1 MKKGII
7 LAGGHGTR
15 LYPLT
20 ETTSKQLLP
29 VFDKPMI
36 YYPLTTLMLGGVRQI
51 AIISTPKDL
60 VNYRSLLGSGEKWG
74 IELVYYEQKE
84 PKGLAEAF
92 LICEEFIGSDS
103 ISLILGDNIF
113 YGNIRYKEIFT
124 NFKAGALIFGYPV
137 SDPERYGIVEFDSD
151 GNVLSIE
158 EKPKKPKSRFAVPGL
173 YLYDNK
179 VIEYAKNLSPSRRGE
194 LEITDLNLVYLR
206 DKSLSVETMG
216 RGVAWLDTGTIDSLN
231 AASSFIMSVENQQSF
246 KIGCPEEVSL
256 RMGLIDIEQFE
267 YLVSSVP
274 KCDYKSYLLQ
284 ILEEENRSK

>member
-1 MKKGII
+1 M
-7 LAGGHGTR
+7 
-15 LYPLT
+15 
-20 ETTSKQLLP
+20 
-29 VFDKPMI
+29 
-36 YYPLTTLMLGGVRQI
+36 
-51 AIISTPKDL
+51 
-60 VNYRSLLGSGEKWG
+60 
-74 IELVYYEQKE
+74 
-84 PKGLAEAF
+84 
-92 LICEEFIGSDS
+92 
-103 ISLILGDNIF
+103 
-113 YGNIRYKEIFT
+113 
-124 NFKAGALIFGYPV
+124 
-137 SDPERYGIVEFDSD
+137 EFDSD

-179 VIEYAKNLSPSRRGE
+179 VIEYTKNLSPSRRGE
-194 LEITDLNLVYLR
+194 LEITDLNLVYLK